1 MYNRKKSLTK
11 LNYLSSLLFTIIS
24 VFLYITS
31 NVYQSVSAQDV
42 KEEESSNDIF
52 SDLSRNLPNFDEDM
66 PNNNEQPLESGS
78 PVFENPDTGRLDENN
93 EISNGENMGESNE
106 QGTTSETIEK
116 SLTNGFSD
124 SGQEPD
130 VINEE
135 KEDDLGSN
143 PETSPSSRDEVINDD
158 ANNNNNN
165 NILNPSD

>member
-1 MYNRKKSLTK
+1 MTK
-11 LNYLSSLLFTIIS
+11 LNYLSSLLFIIIG

-52 SDLSRNLPNFDEDM
+52 SDLSRNLPSIDEDM
-66 PNNNEQPLESGS
+66 PNNNEQPLESES
-78 PVFENPDTGRLDENN
+78 PLFENPDTGGLDENN

-116 SLTNGFSD
+116 TLTNEFSD

-135 KEDDLGSN
+135 KKDDLGSN
-143 PETSPSSRDEVINDD
+143 PETSSSSSDEVNNDDD

-165 NILNPSD
+165 IVNPSD

>member
-1 MYNRKKSLTK
+1 MTK
-11 LNYLSSLLFTIIS
+11 LNYLSSLLFIIIG

-52 SDLSRNLPNFDEDM
+52 SDLSRNLPSIDEDM
-66 PNNNEQPLESGS
+66 PNNNEQPLESES
-78 PVFENPDTGRLDENN
+78 PLFENPDTGGLDENN
-93 EISNGENMGESNE
+93 EISNSENMGESNE

-124 SGQEPD
+124 SDQEPD
-130 VINEE
+130 IINEE

-143 PETSPSSRDEVINDD
+143 PETSSSSSDEVINDD

-165 NILNPSD
+165 IVNPSD